1 VFKVFN
7 SPQIQ
12 HIFFTKAFRGLP
24 FFGPDHLCSSKAEV
38 IYEWNYTSTPTY
50 AFTSRCIIKHIGAP
64 CLSLIMCCFSVW
76 SVALDLK
83 GPLFIQEPPHRVE
96 FSNSSGGRVDCSA
109 HGSPPPQLAWSLGD
123 GTPVVQVPDLRLV
136 HPNGSLVF
144 PPFPAEHYRH
154 DIHTALYRCKAQNQM
169 GQVVSRDV
177 HVRAGK

>member
-1 VFKVFN
+1 MY
-7 SPQIQ
+7 
-12 HIFFTKAFRGLP
+12 A
-24 FFGPDHLCSSKAEV
+24 
-38 IYEWNYTSTPTY
+38 WNYTSIPSY
-50 AFTSRCIIKHIGAP
+50 AFTAWYIIKHNRTP
-64 CLSLIMCCFSVW
+64 PLRLKMYCVSVW

-109 HGSPPPQLAWSLGD
+109 HGSPPPALAWSLGD
-123 GTPVVQVPDLRLV
+123 GTPVVQIPGLRLV

-169 GQVVSRDV
+169 GQIVSRDV
-177 HVRAGK
+177 HVRAGE

>member
-1 VFKVFN
+1 MFVHWSLF
-7 SPQIQ
+7 S
-12 HIFFTKAFRGLP
+12 KASIGLP
-24 FFGPDHLCSSKAEV
+24 VLGADHLSTCSAEV
-38 IYEWNYTSTPTY
+38 MYAWNYTSIPSY
-50 AFTSRCIIKHIGAP
+50 AFTAWYIIKHNRTP
-64 CLSLIMCCFSVW
+64 PLRLKMYCVSVW

-109 HGSPPPQLAWSLGD
+109 HGSPPPELAWSLGD
-123 GTPVVQVPDLRLV
+123 GTPVVQIPGLRLV

-169 GQVVSRDV
+169 GQIVSRDV
-177 HVRAGK
+177 HVRAGE